1 MNFVKYNRNKMI
13 SMTLVLSVLMAT
25 SISSVSLFGNKR
37 LDSVY
42 NPNKI
47 FVQKIDD
54 NSARVHSDAVK
65 MSKSDFLFCKSENSN
80 GTFQYDI
87 CDLEKNES
95 IYGFNSPIDITIT
108 DCVDSNSQ
116 LGAGVWALASGATG
130 ASALGAVGGI
140 LGGVGTAGAVGAG
153 AAAVGGAGATSAAAG
168 IGWLAGAKVAGAI
181 ILTAAGPGAII
192 AGAGAL
198 AGLG

>member
-1 MNFVKYNRNKMI
+1 MKFAKCNRNKMI
-13 SMTLVLSVLMAT
+13 SMTLVLSVLMFT
-25 SISSVSLFGNKR
+25 FISSMNLFGNKG
-37 LDSVY
+37 LNPVY
-42 NPNKI
+42 NPNNV

-54 NSARVHSDAVK
+54 NSARIHSDAVK
-65 MSKSDFLFCKSENSN
+65 MSRSDFLFCKSENSN

-87 CDLEKNES
+87 CDLEKAERL
-95 IYGFNSPIDITIT
+95 YGFNSPMDITIT

-116 LGAGVWALASGATG
+116 LGAGIWALASGATG

-140 LGGVGTAGAVGAG
+140 LGGVGAAGALGSSVATV
-153 AAAVGGAGATSAAAG
+153 AGAGATSAAAG

-181 ILTAAGPGAII
+181 LLTAAGPGAII